1 MKTVSEAVQDRG
13 KKYQT
18 LRLDEQQEK
27 VIQNDG
33 QFVFI
38 TGPPGCGKTIVLA
51 EKALQWH
58 RKRKTVFL
66 VYTQGKTTNQP
77 GAEFLWHFMENI
89 SHLDGKRFEAAFPR
103 LHKMQISS
111 EENVNEFLDNIV
123 TIQNDP
129 RLGKVPK
136 SSKRKPADDM
146 FEEVSEDV
154 PSFENVFSSLALG
167 NARSGKNQNKEKGE
181 EISFVMDELSM
192 RTTPGKITELIS
204 SIKSRFPSANIW
216 CAGPFPSHSP
226 EGFHVQELFYAYR
239 CTPKTQRIL
248 AALEPFCQNETSCVF
263 KYTITGTSVPRSPI
277 QSTRDYQ
284 YRLPDDGSDPVF
296 ISHAGHEPR
305 EIVDCPSCAEC
316 LVDYLK
322 NTLNVGEPG
331 KCHLQDYSIQY

>member
-1 MKTVSEAVQDRG
+1 MTDSSCSSRDHPVVE
-13 KKYQT
+13 
-18 LRLDEQQEK
+18 RLLFWRRRHSS
-27 VIQNDG
+27 G
-33 QFVFI
+33 
-38 TGPPGCGKTIVLA
+38 IVNA
-51 EKALQWH
+51 
-58 RKRKTVFL
+58 KRSFSSIHK
-66 VYTQGKTTNQP
+66 GKTTNQP

-103 LHKMQISS
+103 LHKMQTTND
-111 EENVNEFLDNIV
+111 ENENEFLKKIVNIM
-123 TIQNDP
+123 NDP
-129 RLGKVPK
+129 LWAKAPR
-136 SSKRKPADDM
+136 SSERKPADDM

-154 PSFENVFSSLALG
+154 PSLKKHFSSVNAFG
-167 NARSGKNQNKEKGE
+167 NAGSRKNQNKEKGE

-204 SIKSRFPSANIW
+204 SIKNYFPSANIW

-248 AALEPFCQNETSCVF
+248 AALEPFCQNETCCVF

-277 QSTRDYQ
+277 QSTPDHQ

-296 ISHAGHEPR
+296 ISHAGHGPG
-305 EIVDCPSCAEC
+305 EITDCPSCAEC